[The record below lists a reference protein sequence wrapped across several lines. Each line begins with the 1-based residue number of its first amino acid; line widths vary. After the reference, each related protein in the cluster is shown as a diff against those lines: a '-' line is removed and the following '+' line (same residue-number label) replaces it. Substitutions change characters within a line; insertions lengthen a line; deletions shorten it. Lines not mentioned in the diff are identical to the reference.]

1 MMSEAF
7 NIGQTETREIDHKK
21 MDWEDRTG
29 LIHQISHNPF
39 PMAFHN
45 KSHDIRMSCLD
56 HPWDADTGD
65 QFFKIMKGINK
76 TVPMIENKIPFQIN
90 QYPPLMW
97 KDRDKILEIRCVLK
111 TFLKIM
117 TKYPPTVLEEDIK
130 FTKFVAIQN
139 APYPHDCI
147 LSISSITTV
156 DNLFHFFY
164 SCKKMKKLESPLRIK
179 IMKRDVLGKGF
190 VELQD
195 VMGDE
200 ITIVNCARV
209 SFGRQKDI
217 FEEEDRRLIAYLIKN
232 KHFSPFR
239 HVMLRFHI
247 RAPEFVMRQWYKHI
261 VGAEWGTPAPFHAW
275 NEISGRYVRMDDIY
289 QPFTWRRQSTSSKQ
303 GSEGIVD
310 NQEVCENNYN
320 QSIETSIKSYNS
332 LLEHGVA
339 KEQARILLPL
349 SVYTETIWTCSFQAL
364 MNFLELRLDAH
375 AQWEIRQFA
384 QAIESILQER
394 LPVLFKCWRDSLVV

>member
-1 MMSEAF
+1 
-7 NIGQTETREIDHKK
+7 
-21 MDWEDRTG
+21 
-29 LIHQISHNPF
+29 
-39 PMAFHN
+39 
-45 KSHDIRMSCLD
+45 
-56 HPWDADTGD
+56 
-65 QFFKIMKGINK
+65 
-76 TVPMIENKIPFQIN
+76 
-90 QYPPLMW
+90 
-97 KDRDKILEIRCVLK
+97 
-111 TFLKIM
+111 
-117 TKYPPTVLEEDIK
+117 
-130 FTKFVAIQN
+130 
-139 APYPHDCI
+139 
-147 LSISSITTV
+147 
-156 DNLFHFFY
+156 
-164 SCKKMKKLESPLRIK
+164 
-179 IMKRDVLGKGF
+179 
-190 VELQD
+190 
-195 VMGDE
+195 
-200 ITIVNCARV
+200 V